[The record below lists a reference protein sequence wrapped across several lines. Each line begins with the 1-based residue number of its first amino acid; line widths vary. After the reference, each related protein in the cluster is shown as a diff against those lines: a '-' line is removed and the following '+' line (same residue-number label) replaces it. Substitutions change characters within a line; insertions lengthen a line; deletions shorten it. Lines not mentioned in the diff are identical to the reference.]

1 MEHALMPLEPRCD
14 SGDEL
19 LSPGRR
25 VHNLIGH
32 PEGIGWIRV
41 PVTENTDRVPG
52 HRGRGR
58 GCLTPA
64 AYIANHHSPAP
75 RAWVDVVEV
84 AAHAEILGRRHVG
97 GGDVDTRHMRKL
109 TWQQAR
115 LQGLCDRGPAQEH
128 AANLYRHGHLLRDFL
143 HQLEVRRGE

>member
-97 GGDVDTRHMRKL
+97 GGDVDTRNMRP
-109 TWQQAR
+109 TFIATATCCAISSTNWRSAVVNGPTSGRRAR
-115 LQGLCDRGPAQEH
+115 VKVP
-128 AANLYRHGHLLRDFL
+128 
-143 HQLEVRRGE
+143 